1 MKKLTLPRLASA
13 VLGALFFLA
22 ACIVLA
28 VRLVRGEAG
37 LTDAAAL
44 VLTACGGAALTVLAL
59 RSRAPGLRRSLWVLL
74 AAAVVFLVFYG
85 LAQQT
90 PSVPMSTV
98 QQATHY
104 VRGRVV
110 EVTDNAYQGQQDYE
124 DIPVGKQ
131 TVRVELRSGKYRGQ
145 VYELPNQLSYL
156 YGTILKAGD
165 AVTVAVTEEDGEIS
179 SMTLQDYDRTVPL
192 ALVVLAFL
200 VVTVL
205 VGRRVGAKSLLG
217 LGLTVVCI
225 FSILIPLLLGG
236 WPTLPTILGMCAYV
250 TVVEFVILGG
260 VNRKTLCAILGTI
273 SGVAFAALFGE
284 LACALLRVNGYK
296 MYSAEPTIE
305 ALLQI
310 KQGQDPMHSLQL
322 GDLLVG
328 GIVIAALGAVNDVAM
343 SISSAM
349 NELVAVGIQRE
360 LGLLA
365 FLVDADGGLALQRG
379 RSKADEVVQQG
390 GGAEAVHRAA
400 AEHRRDGALTDAF
413 LDALE
418 QLFFGERLLHEEL
431 LHEGFVGL
439 GDLLIQLGH
448 VLFDLLFRLGGQSDL
463 LAGDVVG
470 LLGDE
475 IDNADGLFAV
485 QDREREGDDG
495 GAEDIAQGVER
506 IEEVRML
513 LVELRNIEHC
523 GQTGVGQGFPALL
536 GADGDA
542 GLRGQADQA
551 GIRNAQGLYDLRSK
565 VKVAGVVQHVE
576 LAAAEFDGD
585 DRRLD
590 GVLSL
595 LLFVIKVRNGRAVGA
610 LAETGD
616 RFGHIKHALAQG

>member
-1 MKKLTLPRLASA
+1 MTAVNLDLFLDGLAVGNLCRAELGFDLILAQELGNDDAQVDVADTGDNHFFRLRIVAVGEGGVFLVQLDETGGDLVFLTLRLGVDGHA
-13 VLGALFFLA
+13 V
-22 ACIVLA
+22 
-28 VRLVRGEAG
+28 AG
-37 LTDAAAL
+37 LCIGHGLDGDKLAGLAERVAGADGGKLREHADVAAADL
-44 VLTACGGAALTVLAL
+44 RGLGVVLAL
-59 RSRAPGLRRSLWVLL
+59 REERVAELFIVAGAGVNNGHG
-74 AAAVVFLVFYG
+74 VFDVAGEDL
-85 LAQQT
+85 
-90 PSVPMSTV
+90 
-98 QQATHY
+98 
-104 VRGRVV
+104 
-110 EVTDNAYQGQQDYE
+110 EVG
-124 DIPVGKQ
+124 
-131 TVRVELRSGKYRGQ
+131 
-145 VYELPNQLSYL
+145 
-156 YGTILKAGD
+156 
-165 AVTVAVTEEDGEIS
+165 
-179 SMTLQDYDRTVPL
+179 
-192 ALVVLAFL
+192 VLA
-200 VVTVL
+200 VL
-205 VGRRVGAKSLLG
+205 VGDG
-217 LGLTVVCI
+217 
-225 FSILIPLLLGG
+225 
-236 WPTLPTILGMCAYV
+236 
-250 TVVEFVILGG
+250 VEHERGHG
-260 VNRKTLCAILGTI
+260 
-273 SGVAFAALFGE
+273 
-284 LACALLRVNGYK
+284 
-296 MYSAEPTIE
+296 
-305 ALLQI
+305 
-310 KQGQDPMHSLQL
+310 
-322 GDLLVG
+322 
-328 GIVIAALGAVNDVAM
+328 
-343 SISSAM
+343 
-349 NELVAVGIQRE
+349 AVGIQRE

-379 RSKADEVVQQG
+379 RRKADKVVQQG

-400 AEHRRDGALTDAF
+400 AEDRRDGALTDAF

-448 VLFDLLFRLGGQSDL
+448 VRLGGQSDL

-590 GVLSL
+590 RVLSL

-616 RFGHIKHALAQG
+616 RFGHIKHALAQGGLAVAAVAQQSKVADILRSVHS

>member
-1 MKKLTLPRLASA
+1 MIGAEVQRGLQEHDRITGQNALADAVAQALFNGRDEVLRHAAADRLIREDHLFGLGLRLEADINVAELAVAAGLLLVTAVDLDLLLDGLAVGDLCRAELGFDLILAQELGNDDAQVDVADTGDDHFLRLRIVAVGEGGVFLVQLDETGGDLVFLTLRLGVDGHA
-13 VLGALFFLA
+13 V
-22 ACIVLA
+22 
-28 VRLVRGEAG
+28 AG
-37 LTDAAAL
+37 LCIGHGLDGDKLAGLAERVAGADGGKLREHADVAAADL
-44 VLTACGGAALTVLAL
+44 RGLGVVLAL
-59 RSRAPGLRRSLWVLL
+59 REERVAELFIVAGAGVNNGHG
-74 AAAVVFLVFYG
+74 VFDVAGEDLEVGVF
-85 LAQQT
+85 A
-90 PSVPMSTV
+90 
-98 QQATHY
+98 
-104 VRGRVV
+104 
-110 EVTDNAYQGQQDYE
+110 
-124 DIPVGKQ
+124 
-131 TVRVELRSGKYRGQ
+131 
-145 VYELPNQLSYL
+145 
-156 YGTILKAGD
+156 
-165 AVTVAVTEEDGEIS
+165 
-179 SMTLQDYDRTVPL
+179 
-192 ALVVLAFL
+192 
-200 VVTVL
+200 VL
-205 VGRRVGAKSLLG
+205 VGDG
-217 LGLTVVCI
+217 
-225 FSILIPLLLGG
+225 
-236 WPTLPTILGMCAYV
+236 
-250 TVVEFVILGG
+250 VEHERGRG
-260 VNRKTLCAILGTI
+260 
-273 SGVAFAALFGE
+273 
-284 LACALLRVNGYK
+284 
-296 MYSAEPTIE
+296 
-305 ALLQI
+305 
-310 KQGQDPMHSLQL
+310 
-322 GDLLVG
+322 
-328 GIVIAALGAVNDVAM
+328 
-343 SISSAM
+343 
-349 NELVAVGIQRE
+349 AVGIQRE

-365 FLVDADGGLALQRG
+365 FLVDANGGLALQRG
-379 RSKADEVVQQG
+379 RRKADEVVQQG

-400 AEHRRDGALTDAF
+400 AEDRRDGALTDAV

-448 VLFDLLFRLGGQSDL
+448 VLFNLLFRLGGQGDL

-495 GAEDIAQGVER
+495 GTEDVAQGVER

-565 VKVAGVVQHVE
+565 VKVAGVVQYVE

-585 DRRLD
+585 DRSLD

-616 RFGHIKHALAQG
+616 RFGHIKHALAQGGLAVAAVAQQSKVADILRSVHS